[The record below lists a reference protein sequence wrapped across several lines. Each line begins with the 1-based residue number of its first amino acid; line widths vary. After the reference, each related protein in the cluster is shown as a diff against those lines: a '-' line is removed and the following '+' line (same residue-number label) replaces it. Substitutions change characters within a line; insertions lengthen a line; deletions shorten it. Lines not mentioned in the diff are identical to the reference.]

1 MRLELM
7 PSHDSLYLLRNVLT
21 APKLMYLLRTAPCTG
36 SPELPLFD
44 AVLRESLSTTLNI
57 DLNDDRWNQASLP
70 VRWGGLGIRSVVSLA
85 PSAYLASAAST
96 KELTASLLPSRLREV
111 TDNGIASATSAW
123 IQLVTNKSADS
134 SQVTSPIPPD
144 SPVQRVWDN
153 RCCEVQADQLLQT
166 AVHHVERA
174 RLLASRSPGS
184 GDWLDAMPL
193 SSIGLKLDNASVRIA
208 IALRLGAPIVHL
220 HKCICGTTVTTEGHH
235 GLSCRRGSGRHS
247 RHNQVNEILC
257 RAFTSVGAFA
267 TREPHSLCGR
277 SDKRPDGVTQ
287 IPWRRGR
294 CLAWDATCPN
304 TFAQSYVQTTSHT
317 AGSAAAGAEAKKQQK
332 YSDLNVGIDFV
343 PFAIETSGVWGEEAM
358 RLVTEIGR
366 RTAVVTHEPRATAFL
381 RQRISVAVQRG
392 NAACINGTL
401 VRQSNC

>member
-1 MRLELM
+1 MASTCLRPAPLKSLSAGPHLDATLEGKHQELLRLSKRLELM

-21 APKLMYLLRTAPCTG
+21 APRLIYLLRTAPCTG
-36 SPELPLFD
+36 SPELPKFD

-96 KELTASLLPSRLREV
+96 KDLTTSLLPARLQGIV
-111 TDNGIASATSAW
+111 DSGIAAAMSAWTQMATS
-123 IQLVTNKSADS
+123 TS
-134 SQVTSPIPPD
+134 SSVIAPCPPE

-153 RCCEVQADQLLQT
+153 QCCKIQADRLLEAT
-166 AVHHVERA
+166 DHGVDRA

-184 GDWLDAMPL
+184 GDWLEALPL
-193 SSIGLKLDNASVRIA
+193 STIGLKLDNTSVRIA
-208 IALRLGAPIVHL
+208 TGLRLGAPIVHL

-235 GLSCRRGSGRHS
+235 GLSCRHGSGRHS

-257 RAFTSVGAFA
+257 RAFNSVGAFA

-304 TFAQSYVQTTSHT
+304 TFTQSYVQSTSNV
-317 AGSAAAGAEAKKQQK
+317 AGSAAAGAELKK
-332 YSDLNVGIDFV
+332 
-343 PFAIETSGVWGEEAM
+343 
-358 RLVTEIGR
+358 
-366 RTAVVTHEPRATAFL
+366 TAEV
-381 RQRISVAVQRG
+381 
-392 NAACINGTL
+392 
-401 VRQSNC
+401 

>member
-1 MRLELM
+1 ME
-7 PSHDSLYLLRNVLT
+7 PSIF
-21 APKLMYLLRTAPCTG
+21 ACQMG
-36 SPELPLFD
+36 
-44 AVLRESLSTTLNI
+44 
-57 DLNDDRWNQASLP
+57 W
-70 VRWGGLGIRSVVSLA
+70 LGIRSVVSLA

-96 KELTASLLPSRLREV
+96 KELTASLLPTHLREL
-111 TDNGIASATSAW
+111 TDSGIASATSAW
-123 IQLVTNKSADS
+123 IQWASSKSADS
-134 SQVTSPIPPD
+134 SPVTSPIPPD
-144 SPVQRVWDN
+144 SSVQRIWDN

-166 AVHHVERA
+166 AVHDVERA

-208 IALRLGAPIVHL
+208 IGLRLGAPIVHL

-257 RAFTSVGAFA
+257 RAFNSIGAFA
-267 TREPHSLCGR
+267 TREPHSVCGR

-304 TFAQSYVQTTSHT
+304 TFAQSYVQTTSRT
-317 AGSAAAGAEAKKQQK
+317 AGSAAAGAELKKQQK
-332 YSDLNVGIDFV
+332 YNDLNVGIDFV

-366 RTAVVTHEPRATAFL
+366 RTSFITHEPRSTAFL
-381 RQRISVAVQRG
+381 RQRISLAVQRG
-392 NAACINGTL
+392 NSACINGTL
-401 VRQSNC
+401 AVQCR